1 MSFPAFP
8 ATIWTAVWHSWHQ
21 HSLRWGC
28 FHLYLHRGIY
38 WTIKSAAAPPRLQLA
53 QQVRHQSRKQPRKW
67 GSEPGAAASS
77 MGLQVPSP
85 LSAAWSLT
93 CPGHAV
99 MVQGL
104 ESCEQK
110 RCWGFPF
117 RPAASSERQVHLQ
130 KAHPIFTLKIHL
142 EIMGEAQAGKT
153 SMLAFSKTPP
163 LSW

>member
-1 MSFPAFP
+1 MSFPAFH

-21 HSLRWGC
+21 PSLRGGC

-53 QQVRHQSRKQPRKW
+53 QQVRHRGRKQPRTW
-67 GSEPGAAASS
+67 GSEPGAAAFS
-77 MGLQVPSP
+77 MGLQVLSP
-85 LSAAWSLT
+85 LWAEWSLT

-104 ESCEQK
+104 ESRKQK
-110 RCWGFPF
+110 CCWGFPS
-117 RPAASSERQVHLQ
+117 RPAASSERRVHLQ
-130 KAHPIFTLKIHL
+130 MADPIFPLEIHL
-142 EIMGEAQAGKT
+142 EIMGEARAGKT
-153 SMLAFSKTPP
+153 SMVTFSKTPP